1 MSRAVLK
8 QLLRPRAPCR
18 AAHYHHARLPPR
30 RLAMPQPDGAAAA
43 GTTTAGNNT
52 PRSFST
58 GRSLRKEETHINHS
72 SSSNSSSSN
81 SNSGG
86 GGGNWNWGRSNNG
99 SAHGGDE
106 PSLGYKMLE
115 SAATS
120 FASVLVLAVG
130 FASAAY
136 AYHKLYKRVQLQK
149 IANAFE
155 PGDPV
160 LELAAL
166 GKGRTSKVR
175 PSNVHRNGDDVDK
188 DYWVHRPEQAQI
200 DAIVGGNEYGHYHLL
215 LGEKGT
221 GKSSMIIEAMRK
233 IDGDGG
239 ESLSCTAVDLPPA
252 PLLPFTCLGGPHQ
265 SSRSQQQEVARKKPR
280 VPTNEV
286 GGCSLQMPF
295 VKRLSPPSRTH
306 PCAGPPC

>member
-1 MSRAVLK
+1 MRQS
-8 QLLRPRAPCR
+8 
-18 AAHYHHARLPPR
+18 
-30 RLAMPQPDGAAAA
+30 DGAAAP
-43 GTTTAGNNT
+43 TTTTPGNNT
-52 PRSFST
+52 PRSFSA
-58 GRSLRKEETHINHS
+58 GRSLRKEETHIDHS
-72 SSSNSSSSN
+72 SSGNSSN
-81 SNSGG
+81 SNGGGGG
-86 GGGNWNWGRSNNG
+86 GGGNWSWGRGNDG
-99 SAHGGDE
+99 SAHGSDE

-130 FASAAY
+130 FAGAAY

-200 DAIVGGNEYGHYHLL
+200 DAIIGGNEYGHYHLL

-239 ESLSCTAVDLPPA
+239 ESLSCRAVDLSPS
-252 PLLPFTCLGGPHQ
+252 PFSSFHLRGGSHQ
-265 SSRSQQQEVARKKPR
+265 RSWSQQQEVARKEPR
-280 VPTNEV
+280 VPT
-286 GGCSLQMPF
+286 
-295 VKRLSPPSRTH
+295 
-306 PCAGPPC
+306 